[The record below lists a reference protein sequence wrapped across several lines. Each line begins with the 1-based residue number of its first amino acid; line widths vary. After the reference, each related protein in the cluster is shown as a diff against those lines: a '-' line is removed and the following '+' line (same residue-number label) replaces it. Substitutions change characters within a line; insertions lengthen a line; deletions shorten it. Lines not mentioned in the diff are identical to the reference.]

1 MPDHCCFRMGLEA
14 NNGVAASIE
23 TACFEF
29 IDGQIFFFT
38 NFERHMAI
46 FVCTKK
52 LLYARNA

>member
-1 MPDHCCFRMGLEA
+1 MGLEA